1 MAELK
6 LQAKPRETVGKQVK
20 QLRRE
25 GMVPG
30 ILYGRGIESTALK
43 IDQLAAEEIVRQA
56 GSSTLVKVYVEG
68 EEEPYSV
75 IVRDVQRHVIRR
87 DLLHVDLQALS
98 MTEKVSLPI
107 PVRLVG
113 NAPAA
118 EELGGVLLQQIN
130 EIEVECL
137 PSDLVSAFEIDVSG
151 MTEIGDTIAI
161 KDMDIPESIDVLMDV
176 EETVVM
182 ITYIEEEV
190 VEEEETFEVI
200 GELEEVE
207 VIGRGADEE
216 EEGELEE
223 PEEDVE

>member
-1 MAELK
+1 MAELE
-6 LQAKPRETVGKQVK
+6 LRTTPRETIGKQVK

-25 GMVPG
+25 GLVPG
-30 ILYGRGIESTALK
+30 ILYGRGIESIAVK
-43 IDQLAAEEIVRQA
+43 IDQQAAEDIVRQA
-56 GSSTLVKVYVEG
+56 GSSTLVKVHVEG
-68 EEEPYSV
+68 QQEPFSV

-98 MTEKVSLPI
+98 MTETVRLPI
-107 PVRLVG
+107 PVVLVG

-137 PSDLVSAFEIDVSG
+137 PGALVSAFEIDVSG
-151 MTEIGDTIAI
+151 MTEIGDAIAI
-161 KDMDIPESIDVLMDV
+161 KDMDIPAGIEILSDP

-182 ITYIEEEV
+182 ITFIEEEV

-216 EEGELEE
+216 GEFEEGEEE
-223 PEEDVE
+223 AE